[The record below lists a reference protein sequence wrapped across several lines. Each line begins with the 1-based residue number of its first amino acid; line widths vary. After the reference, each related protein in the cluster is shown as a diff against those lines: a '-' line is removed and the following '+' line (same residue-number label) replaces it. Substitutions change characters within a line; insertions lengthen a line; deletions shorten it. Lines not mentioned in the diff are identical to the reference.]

1 MNALPV
7 IVRELRAE
15 ARNPATFNTRLAG
28 AAILLGLLAFLWV
41 TTSTSRAL
49 GNLLFSRLHLALNL
63 AIWLLVPW
71 LSADCISRER
81 RENTLGLLF
90 LTPLSPFD
98 IVVAKGLVHG
108 CRALM
113 LCLAVLPVL
122 AVPLLLGGV
131 SGVTVLS
138 SALANFSALCWAL
151 GAGLLASAFSRTR
164 SQALALAG
172 LFALSA
178 ILLQG
183 LATGLFI
190 FGTSL
195 SDQGW
200 SWAEAT
206 FRGISLN
213 VLAVMGWSYGQGVM
227 VSGASSS
234 ASQAFL
240 FAYGKLAGLALLALV
255 VSLLVA
261 ARTIRQNWQEKP
273 PGPRYLWFLRV
284 FCEPF
289 IWRAFFKLW
298 IRRKL
303 EKNPIGWLEQRNWT
317 GRTAVAVW
325 LAIVASLYIAMLE
338 DPGYYRRFNTEVQ
351 FALGLILAAAM
362 AAVSA
367 GSFRRERDLGVME
380 LLLVTPLREREL
392 ALGRLKGIWEQFIP
406 ALALLLGLWLWI
418 SLTFGNSGDWV
429 LILFWGTTFACL
441 PVTGLY
447 QSLKQRGTLGALTW
461 TLWPTLLLPLGLA
474 VASNVA
480 AQWLAQ
486 WLSGPLS
493 GPLRPEHIRLLSW
506 PLPMAAQLGWA
517 AWNWR
522 RLQRA
527 LVQRTFPME
536 VQ

>member
-15 ARNPATFNTRLAG
+15 ARNPATFSTRLAG
-28 AAILLGLLAFLWV
+28 AAILLGLLAFLWG
-41 TTSTSRAL
+41 TTPSDPRL
-49 GNLLFSRLHLALNL
+49 GTVLFGGLHSALNL

-108 CRALM
+108 WRALM
-113 LCLAVLPVL
+113 LWLAVLPVL
-122 AVPLLLGGV
+122 AVPLLMGGV
-131 SGVTVLS
+131 SGVAVLTS
-138 SALANFSALCWAL
+138 VLVNFSALCWAL
-151 GAGLLASAFSRTR
+151 AAGLLASAFSRTR

-172 LFALSA
+172 LFTLSGF
-178 ILLQG
+178 LLQG
-183 LATGLFI
+183 WVTGLI
-190 FGTSL
+190 LYGHL
-195 SDQGW
+195 IGDYGW
-200 SWAEAT
+200 SWTDAML
-206 FRGISLN
+206 RGLSLSLSLN
-213 VLAVMGWSYGQGVM
+213 VLAVMGWSYFQGIPAAGGGGSM
-227 VSGASSS
+227 ALELLL
-234 ASQAFL
+234 AFSKVAVL
-240 FAYGKLAGLALLALV
+240 SVLALV
-255 VSLLVA
+255 VALFIA
-261 ARTIRQNWQEKP
+261 ARTIRLNWQEKP
-273 PGPRYLWFLRV
+273 PGPRYFWFLRV

-303 EKNPIGWLEQRNWT
+303 ERNPIGWLEQRNWT

-325 LAIVASLYIAMLE
+325 LAIVVSFYIAMLG
-338 DPGYYRRFNTEVQ
+338 DTSYYGRFNTEVQ
-351 FALGLILAAAM
+351 FALGLILAVAM
-362 AAVSA
+362 ASVSA

-406 ALALLLGLWLWI
+406 ALVLLLGLWLWI
-418 SLTFGNSGDWV
+418 SLSFGNGSDWV
-429 LILFWGTTFACL
+429 LILFWGTTFASL

-447 QSLKQRGTLGALTW
+447 QSLKRRGTLGALIW
-461 TLWPTLLLPLGLA
+461 TLWPTLLMPLGLA
-474 VASNVA
+474 VLVQGWSQVWS
-480 AQWLAQ
+480 AQIGLENTRVLTWL
-486 WLSGPLS
+486 
-493 GPLRPEHIRLLSW
+493 
-506 PLPMAAQLGWA
+506 LPIAWQAGHA

-522 RLQRA
+522 RLQHT
-527 LVQRTFPME
+527 LVQRAFPME